1 MAAKKDGFALFKG
14 VIVMVTW
21 EGLLCVIAFASLI
34 VEIIALIT
42 SKKK

>member
-34 VEIIALIT
+34 VEIIALMM